1 MRTTRAT
8 RVCVGDAPCTRAPTR
23 TRAPRRTR
31 CAATPRP
38 LCLPPRPL
46 PTTHPRK
53 HPVHTKPSPC
63 TAFLPT
69 TPRMALARRRAGAHA
84 RPCRACARRALARCP
99 LRLPPPI
106 ANPPRP
112 RSHQTPTRGLLPPA
126 PGPRSASRRRPP
138 LPMPCPCARRPL
150 ARCTLARRPCPRAAP
165 RRRAVTARFTACC
178 GPAPPARCPPCPRT
192 AMRRRPVPAP
202 LWPCLPPAVRRPLAR
217 CTLARRPCP
226 RTALRRRLVPVPAC
240 HAQARRPPD
249 ALPAFPES
257 PWAPPSRGKARH
269 PRMDGQPPNRGAT
282 PAPTPTCTRLL
293 TLPCWPPRRSPMPCS
308 PSARPCHRC
317 PASRASSPCR
327 SPA

>member
-1 MRTTRAT
+1 MRTTRTT
-8 RVCVGDAPCTRAPTR
+8 RVCRRCALHTR
-23 TRAPRRTR
+23 TN
-31 CAATPRP
+31 
-38 LCLPPRPL
+38 
-46 PTTHPRK
+46 
-53 HPVHTKPSPC
+53 
-63 TAFLPT
+63 
-69 TPRMALARRRAGAHA
+69 AHA
-84 RPCRACARRALARCP
+84 RAAPHPLCRHAPPAVPA
-99 LRLPPPI
+99 PPPI
-106 ANPPRP
+106 ANNPPAKAP
-112 RSHQTPTRGLLPPA
+112 RSHQTLPMHGLPA
-126 PGPRSASRRRPP
+126 DHPAHGPRSASRRRPP

-269 PRMDGQPPNRGAT
+269 PRMDGQPANRGAT